1 MKQIWAPWR
10 AEYIQAGKGEGCVLC
25 NAAAVKPGTELVLW
39 NGSASVVLL
48 NKFPYNSG
56 HLMVAPARHVSK
68 VEELTPEESGD
79 IFRLIRHSVSVLKD
93 LMNPDGFNI
102 GMNVGRAAGA
112 GIDDHLHIHIVPRW
126 NGDANFMP
134 VLADIKII
142 PEHLDETMKKLLP
155 RFKDIGQ

>member
-10 AEYIQAGKGEGCVLC
+10 VEYIQAGKAEGCVFC
-25 NAAAVKPGTELVLW
+25 NAGAVKPGEELVLW

-79 IFRLIRHSVSVLKD
+79 IFRLIRHSVSGLKD
-93 LMNPDGFNI
+93 LMNPDRFNI
-102 GMNVGRAAGA
+102 GMHAGRAAGA
-112 GIDDHLHIHIVPRW
+112 GIDDHLHMHIVPRW